1 MIRAAHGIARPVRR
15 PSRHIQME
23 YQKMF
28 RLLIAAIAAASLGSA
43 ASAETKKAKLSPEV
57 SAKSATVGE
66 IAAAVAKSG
75 SVRVLVILAPP
86 TGKTAEQLVV
96 AAHDVAT
103 RDAVKREVAS
113 TIDSVVES
121 YKFSK
126 HTNAKGAPA
135 IVRLTSAPAFSV
147 LVDEKELA
155 ALGKD
160 PRVAAI
166 EYDRPVTKHLAV
178 TLPLI
183 GMPAVHS
190 AGGTGAGY
198 TVAQIDDGIQR
209 DHAFL
214 GVSRIVPN
222 TEGCFL
228 DTNNC
233 PNGTNEQTG
242 DGVAAAAAGASHGTH
257 TAGIAIGN
265 RDPAAGTPSKGVAT
279 AAKIVPVNI
288 FGPNDTVSFSTIQR
302 AFEYIEDL
310 VLLSGGSNPHKIASL
325 NMSVGG
331 GLSEGIC
338 DADPT
343 MALLKPV
350 VDSLRS
356 KGVLPVVS
364 AGNAGHSNG
373 IGFPACISTLVSVAA
388 TSRTGVVASY
398 TDINRHTDLFA
409 PGGEIGE
416 CVISSVPT
424 NAFDAFCGT
433 SMAAPHVAGAAAV
446 LKQVKPAASACR
458 IEDALKFTGVATTDT
473 RTAGGVTKPRIR
485 VDLARSRLLA
495 PALPPNNNFASATVI
510 PAASTQYSVNSS
522 TVSATLETGEPHHVV
537 ATSHRSVWWKWTPT
551 ATGQVTVDTIGS
563 GIDTVLAVY
572 RGATTVAGL
581 AGKLIAQNDNVS
593 ATEKASRVTFTA
605 TAGQTYHIVVAGK
618 TSNEQCFV
626 ALNLTR
632 PPAND
637 DFLNAQAL
645 TVSAT
650 SEFGLAGS
658 NILATKQANEPN
670 HNGDIG
676 ATTSVWYKFVA
687 PVSGPITID
696 TEGSPTLTDTVL
708 AIYTGTVLG
717 SLTPIASDD
726 DSGTGLLSRV
736 SFNMVKGQVYRVA
749 VAGFSGAQGRF
760 RLWFAPAGAQR
771 IDRAKVSFAD

>member
-1 MIRAAHGIARPVRR
+1 MIRAVQRHRSAAPDAARVASERSIR
-15 PSRHIQME
+15 
-23 YQKMF
+23 KMF
-28 RLLIAAIAAASLGSA
+28 RLLIAAIAAASLSSA
-43 ASAETKKAKLSPEV
+43 ASAETKKAFLSPEL

-66 IAAAVAKSG
+66 IAAAIAKTG
-75 SVRVLVILAPP
+75 SVRVLVILASP
-86 TGKTAEQLVV
+86 GKSAEQLAV
-96 AAHDVAT
+96 AAHDAAT

-113 TIDSVVES
+113 TIDTVVKS
-121 YKFSK
+121 YKFSH
-126 HTNAKGAPA
+126 HTSAKGAPA
-135 IVRLTSAPAFSV
+135 IVRLTSAPAFSA
-147 LVDEKELA
+147 LVNEKELA

-160 PRVAAI
+160 PRVASI

-190 AGGTGAGY
+190 AGGTGVGY
-198 TVAQIDDGIQR
+198 TVAHIDDGIQR
-209 DHAFL
+209 DHEFL
-214 GVSRIVPN
+214 GVGRIVPN

-242 DGVAAAAAGASHGTH
+242 NGAAAAAAGASHGTH
-257 TAGIAIGN
+257 TAGIAIGK
-265 RDPAAGTPSKGVAT
+265 RASGTPSKGVAT

-288 FGPNDTVSFSTIQR
+288 FGPNSSVSFSTIQR

-364 AGNAGHSNG
+364 AGNSSHTNG
-373 IGFPACISTLVSVAA
+373 VGFPACISTIVTVAA

-409 PGGEIGE
+409 PGGEVGD
-416 CVISSVPT
+416 CVVSSVPT
-424 NAFDAFCGT
+424 NAFASLCGT

-473 RTAGGVTKPRIR
+473 RTVGGVTKPRIR
-485 VDLARSRLLA
+485 VDLARGRLLA
-495 PALPPNNNFASATVI
+495 PALPPNNSFASATVI
-510 PAASTQYSVNSS
+510 PATATQYSANSS

-537 ATSHRSVWWKWTPT
+537 ATSHRSIWWKWTPT
-551 ATGQVTVDTIGS
+551 TTGPVTIDTIGS

-572 RGATTVAGL
+572 RGATSVAGL
-581 AGKLIAQNDNVS
+581 AGKLIASNDNVS
-593 ATEKASRVTFTA
+593 ATEKASRATFNA

-618 TSNEQCFV
+618 TSSEQCFV

-637 DFLNAQAL
+637 DFLGAQAV

-650 SEFGLAGS
+650 TEFGLAGS
-658 NILATKQANEPN
+658 NVLATKQTGEPD
-670 HNGDIG
+670 HNGNSG

-708 AIYTGTVLG
+708 AIYTGTVLNA
-717 SLTPIASDD
+717 LTPIAADD

-736 SFNMVKGQVYRVA
+736 SFNMVRGQVYRVA
-749 VAGFSGAQGRF
+749 VAGYSGAQGRF

-771 IDRAKVSFAD
+771 IDRAKVSFVD

>member
-1 MIRAAHGIARPVRR
+1 
-15 PSRHIQME
+15 
-23 YQKMF
+23 MF
-28 RLLIAAIAAASLGSA
+28 RLLIAAITAASLSTA
-43 ASAETKKAKLSPEV
+43 ASAGAEKAQLSPEI
-57 SAKSATVGE
+57 SAKSATAGE
-66 IAAAVAKSG
+66 IAAAVAKTG
-75 SVRVLVILAPP
+75 GVRVLVILASP
-86 TGKTAEQLVV
+86 GKSAERLAL
-96 AAHDVAT
+96 AAHDAAT

-113 TIDSVVES
+113 TIDSVLAS
-121 YKFSK
+121 YKFSQ
-126 HTNAKGAPA
+126 HTSARGAPA
-135 IVRLTSAPAFSV
+135 IVRLTSSPAFSA
-147 LVDEKELA
+147 LVTEKELA

-190 AGGTGAGY
+190 AGGTGVGY

-209 DHAFL
+209 DHVFL
-214 GVSRIVPN
+214 GVSRIVSN

-242 DGVAAAAAGASHGTH
+242 DGAAAAAAGASHGTH

-265 RDPAAGTPSKGVAT
+265 RASGTPGKGVAT

-331 GLSEGIC
+331 GVSEGIC
-338 DADPT
+338 DTDPT

-373 IGFPACISTLVSVAA
+373 VGFPACVSTIVSVAA
-388 TSRTGVVASY
+388 TSRAGVVASY

-409 PGGEIGE
+409 PGGESGD
-416 CVISSVPT
+416 CVVSSIPT
-424 NAFDAFCGT
+424 NAFGAFCGT

-458 IEDALKFTGVATTDT
+458 IEDALKLTGVATTDT
-473 RTAGGVTKPRIR
+473 RAPGGVTKPRIR
-485 VDLARSRLLA
+485 VDLARARLLA
-495 PALPPNNNFASATVI
+495 PALPPNNNFASATVV
-510 PAASTQYSVNSS
+510 PAAATQYSAGSS
-522 TVSATLETGEPHHVV
+522 TVSANLETGEPHHVV
-537 ATSHRSVWWKWTPT
+537 ATSHRSVWWKWIPT
-551 ATGQVTVDTIGS
+551 TTGPVTIDTIGS
-563 GIDTVLAVY
+563 GVDTVLAVY
-572 RGATTVAGL
+572 RNATSVAGL

-593 ATEKASRVTFTA
+593 GAEKASRVTFNA

-637 DFLNAQAL
+637 NFLGAQAL

-650 SEFGLAGS
+650 SEFGVAGS
-658 NILATKQANEPN
+658 NILATKEVTEPD
-670 HNGDIG
+670 HNGNAG

-696 TEGSPTLTDTVL
+696 TDGSPTLTDTVL

-717 SLTPIASDD
+717 ALTPIASDD
-726 DSGTGLLSRV
+726 DSGAGLLSRV
-736 SFNMVKGQVYRVA
+736 SFSMVKGQVYRIA
-749 VAGFSGAQGRF
+749 VAGFGGKQGRF